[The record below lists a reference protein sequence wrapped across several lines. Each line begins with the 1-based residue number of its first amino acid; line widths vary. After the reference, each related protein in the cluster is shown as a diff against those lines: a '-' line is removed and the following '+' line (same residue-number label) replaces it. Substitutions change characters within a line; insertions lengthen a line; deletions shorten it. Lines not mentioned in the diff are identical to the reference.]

1 MGWCWYIHN
10 ETRDLYYYLGGD
22 TDRIQYAFHF
32 IFNIVKWSFNDTL
45 SIISDEGR
53 VIDFSKV
60 VNF

>member
-10 ETRDLYYYLGGD
+10 ETRDLYYDLGGD
-22 TDRIQYAFHF
+22 TAHIQQAFWF
-32 IFNIVKWSFNDTL
+32 IFKILQWSFDDAL

-53 VIDFSKV
+53 IIDRTKV